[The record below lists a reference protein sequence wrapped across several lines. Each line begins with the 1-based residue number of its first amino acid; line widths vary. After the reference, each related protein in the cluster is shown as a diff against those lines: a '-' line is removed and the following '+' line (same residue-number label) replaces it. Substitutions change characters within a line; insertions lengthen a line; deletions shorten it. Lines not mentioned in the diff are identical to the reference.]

1 MSRRLTISCILALM
15 GVIFFGDAVRIYA
28 KGVVGQALL
37 QRAWDRTLR
46 GEREVKPWRWAD
58 TVPLAKLEFPRLG
71 YGYIVLAGASG
82 RTLAW
87 GPGHVDGTAL
97 PGQKG
102 NCVISAHRDTQ
113 FSMLRDV
120 RIGDVI
126 TLQTPAGRVIRYRVT
141 ARRIATD
148 RDTFLLAPTTQQEL
162 TLITCYPF
170 DAVRPGT
177 HQRYVVMAT
186 ARAGAETK

>member
-1 MSRRLTISCILALM
+1 M
-15 GVIFFGDAVRIYA
+15 GVFLFGDAVRIYA

-37 QRAWDRTLR
+37 LRAWDRTLR
-46 GEREVKPWRWAD
+46 GERDVKPWRWAD
-58 TVPLAKLEFPRLG
+58 TEPIAKLEFPRQGFG
-71 YGYIVLAGASG
+71 YVVLAGASG

-97 PGQKG
+97 PGQRG

-120 RIGDVI
+120 KIGDVI
-126 TLQTPAGRVIRYRVT
+126 VLQIANGQRVHYRVT
-141 ARRIATD
+141 TKRIATD
-148 RDTFLLAPTTQQEL
+148 RDTFLLAPSSQRKL

-177 HQRYVVMAT
+177 HQRYVVTAT
-186 ARAGAETK
+186 AV

>member
-1 MSRRLTISCILALM
+1 MKPRLTISCILALM
-15 GVIFFGDAVRIYA
+15 GAIFFGDAVRIYA

-46 GEREVKPWRWAD
+46 GERDVKPWRWAD
-58 TVPLAKLEFPRLG
+58 TTPIAKIEFPRLG
-71 YGYIVLAGASG
+71 YAYVVLAGASG

-97 PGQKG
+97 PGQRG

-113 FSMLRDV
+113 FSLLRDV
-120 RIGDVI
+120 RIGDEIV
-126 TLQTPAGRVIRYRVT
+126 LQTSKGKLIRYRVT
-141 ARRIATD
+141 AKRIATD
-148 RDTFLLAPTTQQEL
+148 RDTFLLAPTAPQQL

-177 HQRYVVMAT
+177 HQRYVVMAKAIT
-186 ARAGAETK
+186 L